1 MNGIFD
7 GRVTYALGTQ
17 SLNIP
22 GLDLIRRQG
31 QLFDQVQCCPQSV
44 IDRGAGPVV

>member
-1 MNGIFD
+1 
-7 GRVTYALGTQ
+7 
-17 SLNIP
+17 
-22 GLDLIRRQG
+22 LIRRQG